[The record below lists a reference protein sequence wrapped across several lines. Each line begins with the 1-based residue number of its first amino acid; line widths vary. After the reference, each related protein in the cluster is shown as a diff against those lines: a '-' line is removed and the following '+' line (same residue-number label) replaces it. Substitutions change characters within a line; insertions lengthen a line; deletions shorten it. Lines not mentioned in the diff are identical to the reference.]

1 MELCRDIE
9 NKTERQEVSLTIILF
24 VIIFGVIVLSHE
36 FGHFIVA
43 KKNGIHVVEFAIGM
57 GPTLFRIDR
66 GGTKYSIKLLPFGGA
81 CIFDGDVDSL
91 EGREKQSE
99 TGVRAEQQDGIYRE
113 MPVGTKE
120 IFPLRKE
127 TEGSFLEAPVW
138 VRIATIFA
146 GPFVN
151 LLLGF
156 LIALI
161 LVAYRGTDL
170 PVIQMVSGG
179 SAAEEAGL
187 MAGDVITRM
196 NGERIHV
203 YREVRL
209 NSMLNSDGKDF
220 SISFL
225 RDGQEYSV
233 ELTPRYS
240 EEDDRYY
247 IGLIGVGE
255 YVPCRGLSVIKYG
268 FYEAEYVVRNTI
280 KSLQMLVTGKLGKD
294 DVSGPVGVASYVG
307 ETYETAKEYG
317 FVTVVM
323 SMLELVVILSINI
336 GIMNLLP
343 LPALDGGRLVF
354 LFVEVIRGKPVPPE
368 KEGFVHMAGLIL
380 FFLLMIFVMYNDI
393 MRLFR

>member
-1 MELCRDIE
+1 M
-9 NKTERQEVSLTIILF
+9 TIILF
-24 VIIFGVIVLSHE
+24 ILIFGVIVLSHE

-57 GPTLFRIDR
+57 GPTLLHIDR

-81 CIFDGDVDSL
+81 CMFEGEEGFSGKEEEDTDRQKHGGVYR
-91 EGREKQSE
+91 EAGRE
-99 TGVRAEQQDGIYRE
+99 AEGAFLLAKDQG
-113 MPVGTKE
+113 
-120 IFPLRKE
+120 
-127 TEGSFLEAPVW
+127 GSFLEASVW
-138 VRIATIFA
+138 TRIATIFA

-151 LLLGF
+151 LMMGF

-170 PVIQMVSGG
+170 PVIQMVSED

-196 NGERIHV
+196 NGEKIHV

-220 SISFL
+220 TISYL
-225 RDGQEYSV
+225 RDKKEYSV
-233 ELTPRYS
+233 VLTPRYS

-247 IGLIGVGE
+247 IGLMGVGE
-255 YVPCRGLSVIKYG
+255 YMPCKGFSIIKYG
-268 FYEAEYVVRNTI
+268 FYESEYVLKNTI

-307 ETYETAKEYG
+307 ETYESVKEYG
-317 FVTVVM
+317 FLTVLM
-323 SMLELVVILSINI
+323 TMLELVVILSINL

-354 LFVEVIRGKPVPPE
+354 MFFEVIRGKPVPPE
-368 KEGFVHMAGLIL
+368 KEGLVHMAGLIL

-393 MRLFR
+393 MRLIR

>member
-1 MELCRDIE
+1 M
-9 NKTERQEVSLTIILF
+9 TIILF
-24 VIIFGVIVLSHE
+24 VIIFGLIVLSHE

-57 GPTLFRIDR
+57 GPTLFHVDR
-66 GGTKYSIKLLPFGGA
+66 GGTKYSVKLLPFGGA
-81 CIFDGDVDSL
+81 CLFEGEDGL
-91 EGREKQSE
+91 EEEKERAPEREE
-99 TGVRAEQQDGIYRE
+99 TRG
-113 MPVGTKE
+113 MTLGTKE
-120 IFPLRKE
+120 IFPLQDN
-127 TEGSFLEAPVW
+127 GGSSFLAAPVW

-170 PVIQMVSGG
+170 PVIQMVSED
-179 SAAEEAGL
+179 SAAAEAGL
-187 MAGDVITRM
+187 QAGDMITRM

-220 SISFL
+220 TISYL
-225 RDGQEYSV
+225 RDGEEHSV
-233 ELTPRYS
+233 TLTPRYS
-240 EEDDRYY
+240 KEDDRYY
-247 IGLIGVGE
+247 IGLMGVGE
-255 YVPCRGLSVIKYG
+255 YAPCRGGSIIKYG
-268 FYEAEYVVRNTI
+268 FYESEYVVRNTI

-307 ETYETAKEYG
+307 ETYEAAKEYG
-317 FVTVVM
+317 FITVLM

-354 LFVEVIRGKPVPPE
+354 LLVEVIRGKPVPPE

>member
-1 MELCRDIE
+1 M
-9 NKTERQEVSLTIILF
+9 TIILF

-43 KKNGIHVVEFAIGM
+43 KKNGIHVVEFAMGM
-57 GPTLFRIDR
+57 GPTLFHVDR
-66 GGTKYSIKLLPFGGA
+66 GGTKYSVKLLPFGGA
-81 CIFDGDVDSL
+81 CMFEGEDGLEEEKKKEQGGDTDV
-91 EGREKQSE
+91 G
-99 TGVRAEQQDGIYRE
+99 
-113 MPVGTKE
+113 
-120 IFPLRKE
+120 
-127 TEGSFLEAPVW
+127 GSFLEAPVW

-170 PVIQMVSGG
+170 PVIQMVSEG

-187 MAGDVITRM
+187 QAGDVITRM
-196 NGERIHV
+196 NGEKIHV

-220 SISFL
+220 SISYL
-225 RDGQEYSV
+225 RDGEEHSV
-233 ELTPRYS
+233 VLTPRYS

-247 IGLIGVGE
+247 IGLMGVGE
-255 YVPCRGLSVIKYG
+255 YAACRGFSVIRYG
-268 FYEAEYVVRNTI
+268 FYESEFVVKNTI
-280 KSLQMLVTGKLGKD
+280 KSLQLLVTGKLGKD

-317 FVTVVM
+317 FVTVLM

>member
-1 MELCRDIE
+1 M
-9 NKTERQEVSLTIILF
+9 TIILF

-43 KKNGIHVVEFAIGM
+43 KKNGIHVVEFAVGM
-57 GPTLFRIDR
+57 GPTLFHISR
-66 GGTKYSIKLLPFGGA
+66 GGTKYSVKLLPFGGA
-81 CIFDGDVDSL
+81 CMFEGEDGLKGARES
-91 EGREKQSE
+91 EG
-99 TGVRAEQQDGIYRE
+99 
-113 MPVGTKE
+113 
-120 IFPLRKE
+120 
-127 TEGSFLEAPVW
+127 GSFLDAPVW

-151 LLLGF
+151 LMIGF
-156 LIALI
+156 LLALV

-170 PVIQMVSGG
+170 PVIQAVSED

-209 NSMLNSDGKDF
+209 NSQLNSDGKDF
-220 SISFL
+220 AISYL
-225 RDGQEYSV
+225 RDGQEHSV
-233 ELTPRYS
+233 TLTPKYDI
-240 EEDDRYY
+240 DDGRYY
-247 IGLIGVGE
+247 IGLRGAGE
-255 YVPCRGLSVIKYG
+255 YVDCRGAAILQYG
-268 FYEAEYVVRNTI
+268 FYEAQFMVRNTV
-280 KSLQMLVTGKLGKD
+280 KSLQMLVMGKLGKD
-294 DVSGPVGVASYVG
+294 DVSGPVGMASYVG
-307 ETYETAKEYG
+307 ETYEEVKEYG
-317 FVTVVM
+317 FLTVFM
-323 SMLELVVILSINI
+323 TMLEWVVVFSINI

-354 LFVEVIRGKPVPPE
+354 LFFEVIRGQPVPPE

-393 MRLFR
+393 MRLIR

>member
-1 MELCRDIE
+1 M
-9 NKTERQEVSLTIILF
+9 TIILF
-24 VIIFGVIVLSHE
+24 ILIFGVIVLSHE

-57 GPTLFRIDR
+57 GPTLLHIDR

-81 CIFDGDVDSL
+81 CMFEGEEGFSGKEEEDTDRQKHGGVYR
-91 EGREKQSE
+91 EAGRE
-99 TGVRAEQQDGIYRE
+99 AEGAFLLAKDQG
-113 MPVGTKE
+113 
-120 IFPLRKE
+120 
-127 TEGSFLEAPVW
+127 GSFLEASVW
-138 VRIATIFA
+138 TRIATIFA

-151 LLLGF
+151 LMMGF

-170 PVIQMVSGG
+170 PVIQMVSED

-187 MAGDVITRM
+187 MAGDVITQM
-196 NGERIHV
+196 NGEKIHV

-220 SISFL
+220 TISYL
-225 RDGQEYSV
+225 RDKKEYSV
-233 ELTPRYS
+233 VLTPRYS

-247 IGLIGVGE
+247 IGLMGVGE
-255 YVPCRGLSVIKYG
+255 YMPCKGFSIIKYG
-268 FYEAEYVVRNTI
+268 FYESEYVLKNTI

-307 ETYETAKEYG
+307 ETYESVKEYG
-317 FVTVVM
+317 FLTVLM
-323 SMLELVVILSINI
+323 TMLELVVILSINL

-354 LFVEVIRGKPVPPE
+354 MFFEVIRGKPVPPE
-368 KEGFVHMAGLIL
+368 KEGLVHMAGLIL

-393 MRLFR
+393 MRLIR

>member
-1 MELCRDIE
+1 M
-9 NKTERQEVSLTIILF
+9 TIILF

-57 GPTLFRIDR
+57 GPTLLHLDR
-66 GGTKYSIKLLPFGGA
+66 GGTKYSVKLLPFGGA
-81 CIFDGDVDSL
+81 CLFEGDDGLLADGEEAKAD
-91 EGREKQSE
+91 EPK
-99 TGVRAEQQDGIYRE
+99 QDGIYRDL
-113 MPVGTKE
+113 PVGTKE
-120 IFPLRKE
+120 IFPLRRDVG
-127 TEGSFLEAPVW
+127 GSFPDAPVW
-138 VRIATIFA
+138 ARIATVFA

-156 LIALI
+156 VIALI

-170 PVIQMVSGG
+170 PVIQMISED

-220 SISFL
+220 SISYL
-225 RDGQEYSV
+225 RDGKEYTLV
-233 ELTPRYS
+233 LTPRYS
-240 EEDDRYY
+240 AKDDRYY
-247 IGLIGVGE
+247 IGLMGVGE
-255 YVPCRGLSVIKYG
+255 YMPCKGFSVIRYG
-268 FYEAEYVVRNTI
+268 FYETEYVLKNTI

-317 FVTVVM
+317 AITVLM

-336 GIMNLLP
+336 GVMNLLP

-354 LFVEVIRGKPVPPE
+354 LLVEVIRGKPVPPE

-380 FFLLMIFVMYNDI
+380 FFILMIFVMYNDI

>member
-1 MELCRDIE
+1 M
-9 NKTERQEVSLTIILF
+9 TIILF
-24 VIIFGVIVLSHE
+24 ILIFGVIVLSHE

-57 GPTLFRIDR
+57 GPTLLHIDR

-81 CIFDGDVDSL
+81 CMFEGEDGLSAGQDEDVQQDMPGQGGIYQKGT
-91 EGREKQSE
+91 GREE
-99 TGVRAEQQDGIYRE
+99 
-113 MPVGTKE
+113 P
-120 IFPLRKE
+120 FPPLKDQG
-127 TEGSFLEAPVW
+127 GSFLEASVW
-138 VRIATIFA
+138 TRIATIFA

-170 PVIQMVSGG
+170 PVIQMISEG

-187 MAGDVITRM
+187 MAGDVITKM

-220 SISFL
+220 SISYL
-225 RDGQEYSV
+225 RDGQEHSV
-233 ELTPRYS
+233 VLTPRYS

-247 IGLIGVGE
+247 IGLMGVGE
-255 YVPCRGLSVIKYG
+255 YVSCRGFSIIRYG
-268 FYEAEYVVRNTI
+268 FYESEYVIKNTI

-307 ETYETAKEYG
+307 ETYETVKDYG
-317 FVTVVM
+317 FVTVLM
-323 SMLELVVILSINI
+323 TMLELVVILSINL
-336 GIMNLLP
+336 GVMNLLP

-354 LFVEVIRGKPVPPE
+354 LFLEVIRGKPVPPE
-368 KEGFVHMAGLIL
+368 KEGLVHMAGLIL

-393 MRLFR
+393 MRIIR

>member
-1 MELCRDIE
+1 M
-9 NKTERQEVSLTIILF
+9 TIILF

-36 FGHFIVA
+36 FGHFLVA

-57 GPTLFRIDR
+57 GPTLFHTER
-66 GGTKYSIKLLPFGGA
+66 GETRYSIKLLPFGGA
-81 CIFDGDVDSL
+81 CIF
-91 EGREKQSE
+91 EGE
-99 TGVRAEQQDGIYRE
+99 DGISAE
-113 MPVGTKE
+113 
-120 IFPLRKE
+120 KE
-127 TEGSFLEAPVW
+127 TKRGGGSFLDAPVW
-138 VRIATIFA
+138 ARIATVFA

-170 PVIQMVSGG
+170 PVVQMVSEG

-196 NGERIHV
+196 NGEKIHV

-220 SISFL
+220 SISWL
-225 RDGQEYSV
+225 RDGKEYSV
-233 ELTPRYS
+233 VLTPTYS
-240 EEDDRYY
+240 KEDDRYY
-247 IGLIGVGE
+247 IGLMGVGE
-255 YVPCRGLSVIKYG
+255 YMPCRGFSIIQYG
-268 FYEAEYVVRNTI
+268 FYESEYVLKNTI

-307 ETYETAKEYG
+307 ETYETAKAYG
-317 FVTVVM
+317 FLTVLM

-336 GIMNLLP
+336 GVMNLLP

-354 LFVEVIRGKPVPPE
+354 MFLEVVRGKPVPPE

-380 FFLLMIFVMYNDI
+380 FFLLMVFVMYNDI
-393 MRLFR
+393 MRLFRDDIMRLLRKIF

>member
-1 MELCRDIE
+1 M
-9 NKTERQEVSLTIILF
+9 TIILF
-24 VIIFGVIVLSHE
+24 ILIFGVIVLSHE

-57 GPTLFRIDR
+57 GPTLFHIDR

-81 CIFDGDVDSL
+81 CMF
-91 EGREKQSE
+91 EGEDRLA
-99 TGVRAEQQDGIYRE
+99 AEEQEEAPG
-113 MPVGTKE
+113 
-120 IFPLRKE
+120 
-127 TEGSFLEAPVW
+127 GSFLAAPVW

-156 LIALI
+156 MIALI

-170 PVIQMVSGG
+170 PVIQMVSEG

-187 MAGDVITRM
+187 MAGDVVTRM
-196 NGERIHV
+196 NGEKIHV

-220 SISFL
+220 SISYL
-225 RDGQEYSV
+225 RNGQEYSV
-233 ELTPRYS
+233 TLTPRYS
-240 EEDDRYY
+240 KDDDRYY
-247 IGLIGVGE
+247 IGLMGIGE
-255 YVPCRGLSVIKYG
+255 YASCRGLSIVRYG
-268 FYEAEYVVRNTI
+268 FYESQFVVKNTI
-280 KSLQMLVTGKLGKD
+280 KSLQMLVTGKLGRD
-294 DVSGPVGVASYVG
+294 DVSGPVGMASYVG
-307 ETYETAKEYG
+307 ETYEEVKEYG
-317 FVTVVM
+317 FLTVLM
-323 SMLELVVILSINI
+323 TMLELIVILSINI

-354 LFVEVIRGKPVPPE
+354 LLLEVVRGKPVPPE

-380 FFLLMIFVMYNDI
+380 FFLLMLFVMYNDI
-393 MRLFR
+393 MRIIK

>member
-1 MELCRDIE
+1 M
-9 NKTERQEVSLTIILF
+9 TIILF
-24 VIIFGVIVLSHE
+24 ILIFGVIVLSHE

-57 GPTLFRIDR
+57 GPTLLHLDR
-66 GGTKYSIKLLPFGGA
+66 GGTRYSIKLLPFGGA
-81 CIFDGDVDSL
+81 CMFEGEDGLSD
-91 EGREKQSE
+91 REDGE
-99 TGVRAEQQDGIYRE
+99 PDEPERGGIYRE
-113 MPVGTKE
+113 TSGKPEMRLSLQGDQG
-120 IFPLRKE
+120 
-127 TEGSFLEAPVW
+127 GSFLEAPVW
-138 VRIATIFA
+138 TRIATIFA

-170 PVIQMVSGG
+170 PVIQMISEG

-220 SISFL
+220 SISYL
-225 RDGQEYSV
+225 RDGQEHSV
-233 ELTPRYS
+233 VLTPRYS

-247 IGLIGVGE
+247 IGLMGVGE
-255 YVPCRGLSVIKYG
+255 YMPCKGLSIIKYG
-268 FYEAEYVVRNTI
+268 FYESEYVLKNTI

-307 ETYETAKEYG
+307 ETYESVKEYG
-317 FVTVVM
+317 FLTVLM
-323 SMLELVVILSINI
+323 TMLELVVILSINL

-354 LFVEVIRGKPVPPE
+354 LLLEVIRGKPVPPE
-368 KEGFVHMAGLIL
+368 KEGLVHMAGLIL
-380 FFLLMIFVMYNDI
+380 FFLLMVFVMYNDI
-393 MRLFR
+393 MRLIR

>member
-1 MELCRDIE
+1 M
-9 NKTERQEVSLTIILF
+9 TIILF
-24 VIIFGVIVLSHE
+24 ILIFGVIVLSHE

-57 GPTLFRIDR
+57 GPTLLHIDR
-66 GGTKYSIKLLPFGGA
+66 GGTRYSIKLLPFGGA
-81 CIFDGDVDSL
+81 CMFEGEDGLSDKEDGKADELKQGGIYVEAS
-91 EGREKQSE
+91 GREE
-99 TGVRAEQQDGIYRE
+99 AY
-113 MPVGTKE
+113 
-120 IFPLRKE
+120 FPLRE
-127 TEGSFLEAPVW
+127 DQGGSFLEAPVW
-138 VRIATIFA
+138 TRIATIFA

-151 LLLGF
+151 LMLGF

-170 PVIQMVSGG
+170 PVIQMISED

-196 NGERIHV
+196 NGEKIHV

-209 NSMLNSDGKDF
+209 NSMLNSDGKEF
-220 SISFL
+220 SISYL
-225 RDGQEYSV
+225 RDGKEHTV
-233 ELTPRYS
+233 VLTPRYS
-240 EEDDRYY
+240 KEDDRYY
-247 IGLIGVGE
+247 IGLMGVGE
-255 YVPCRGLSVIKYG
+255 YVSCKGFSIIQYG
-268 FYEAEYVVRNTI
+268 FYESEYVLRNTI

-307 ETYETAKEYG
+307 ETYESVKEYG
-317 FVTVVM
+317 FLTVLM
-323 SMLELVVILSINI
+323 TMLELVVILSINL

-354 LFVEVIRGKPVPPE
+354 LFLEVIRGKPVPPE

-393 MRLFR
+393 MRLIR

>member
-1 MELCRDIE
+1 M
-9 NKTERQEVSLTIILF
+9 TIILF
-24 VIIFGVIVLSHE
+24 ILIFGVIVLSHE

-57 GPTLFRIDR
+57 GPTLLHLDR
-66 GGTKYSIKLLPFGGA
+66 GGTRYSIKLLPFGGA
-81 CIFDGDVDSL
+81 CMFEGEDGLSDR
-91 EGREKQSE
+91 EGGEPDEPERS
-99 TGVRAEQQDGIYRE
+99 GIYRE
-113 MPVGTKE
+113 TSGEPEMRL
-120 IFPLRKE
+120 PLQGDQG
-127 TEGSFLEAPVW
+127 GSFLEAPVW
-138 VRIATIFA
+138 TRIATIFA

-170 PVIQMVSGG
+170 PVIQMISEG

-220 SISFL
+220 SISYL
-225 RDGQEYSV
+225 RDGQEHSV
-233 ELTPRYS
+233 VLTPRYS

-247 IGLIGVGE
+247 IGLMGVGE
-255 YVPCRGLSVIKYG
+255 YMPCKGLSIIKYG
-268 FYEAEYVVRNTI
+268 FYESEYVLKNTI

-307 ETYETAKEYG
+307 ETYESVKEYG
-317 FVTVVM
+317 FLTVLM
-323 SMLELVVILSINI
+323 TMLELVVILSINL

-354 LFVEVIRGKPVPPE
+354 LLLEVIRGKPVPPE
-368 KEGFVHMAGLIL
+368 KEGLVHMAGLIL
-380 FFLLMIFVMYNDI
+380 FFLLMVFVMYNDI
-393 MRLFR
+393 MRLIR

>member
-1 MELCRDIE
+1 M
-9 NKTERQEVSLTIILF
+9 TIILF

-43 KKNGIHVVEFAIGM
+43 KKNGIHVVEFAVGM
-57 GPTLFRIDR
+57 GPTLFHIDR
-66 GGTKYSIKLLPFGGA
+66 GGTKYSIKVLPFGGA
-81 CIFDGDVDSL
+81 CMFEGEDGLS
-91 EGREKQSE
+91 EEQEKQSGE
-99 TGVRAEQQDGIYRE
+99 NGQESVCRE
-113 MPVGTKE
+113 MPVAAKE
-120 IFPLRKE
+120 IFPLQKDVG
-127 TEGSFLEAPVW
+127 GSFLNAPVW

-156 LIALI
+156 VIALI

-170 PVIQMVSGG
+170 PVIQMVSEG

-220 SISFL
+220 SISYL
-225 RDGQEYSV
+225 RDGKEYSV
-233 ELTPRYS
+233 VLTPRYS

-247 IGLIGVGE
+247 IGLVGVGE
-255 YVPCRGLSVIKYG
+255 YAPCRGLSVIKYG
-268 FYEAEYVVRNTI
+268 FYESEYVVRNTI

-307 ETYETAKEYG
+307 ETYQTAKEYG
-317 FVTVVM
+317 FMTVLM

-354 LFVEVIRGKPVPPE
+354 LFVEVVRGKPVPPE

-380 FFLLMIFVMYNDI
+380 FFLLMVFVMYNDI
-393 MRLFR
+393 MRIIR

>member
-1 MELCRDIE
+1 M
-9 NKTERQEVSLTIILF
+9 TVILF

-57 GPTLFRIDR
+57 GPTLFHIDR

-81 CIFDGDVDSL
+81 CIFEGEDGL
-91 EGREKQSE
+91 AGEKQSE
-99 TGVRAEQQDGIYRE
+99 EKSDISRERQDGVYRE
-113 MPVGTKE
+113 MPVTAKE

-127 TEGSFLEAPVW
+127 TGGSFLEASVW

-170 PVIQMVSGG
+170 PVIQMVSED

-209 NSMLNSDGKDF
+209 NSLLNSDGKDF
-220 SISFL
+220 SISYL

-233 ELTPRYS
+233 TLTPKYS
-240 EEDDRYY
+240 KEDDRYY
-247 IGLIGVGE
+247 IGLMGIGE
-255 YVPCRGLSVIKYG
+255 YAPCRGFSVVRYG
-268 FYEAEYVVRNTI
+268 FYESQFVVKNTI
-280 KSLQMLVTGKLGKD
+280 KSLQMLVTGKLGRD

-307 ETYETAKEYG
+307 ETYEEVKEYG
-317 FVTVVM
+317 FLTVLM
-323 SMLELVVILSINI
+323 TMLELVVILSINI
-336 GIMNLLP
+336 GVMNLLP

-354 LFVEVIRGKPVPPE
+354 LLLEVVRGKPVPPE

-380 FFLLMIFVMYNDI
+380 FFLLMVFVMYNDI
-393 MRLFR
+393 MRIIK

>member
-1 MELCRDIE
+1 M
-9 NKTERQEVSLTIILF
+9 TIILF
-24 VIIFGVIVLSHE
+24 ILIFGVIVLSHE

-57 GPTLFRIDR
+57 GPTLLHLDR
-66 GGTKYSIKLLPFGGA
+66 GGTRYSVKLLPFGGA
-81 CIFDGDVDSL
+81 CMFEGEDGLSDKED
-91 EGREKQSE
+91 READEPKQ
-99 TGVRAEQQDGIYRE
+99 GGIYAE
-113 MPVGTKE
+113 APGKE
-120 IFPLRKE
+120 ETHFPLQE
-127 TEGSFLEAPVW
+127 SQGGSFLEAPVW
-138 VRIATIFA
+138 TRIATIFA

-170 PVIQMVSGG
+170 PVIQMVSED

-209 NSMLNSDGKDF
+209 NSMLNSDGKEF
-220 SISFL
+220 SISYL
-225 RDGQEYSV
+225 RDGKEHSV
-233 ELTPRYS
+233 VLTPRYS
-240 EEDDRYY
+240 KEDDRYY
-247 IGLIGVGE
+247 IGLMGVGE
-255 YVPCRGLSVIKYG
+255 YVSCKGFSIIKYG
-268 FYEAEYVVRNTI
+268 FYESEYVLRNTI

-307 ETYETAKEYG
+307 ETYESVKEYG
-317 FVTVVM
+317 FLTVLM
-323 SMLELVVILSINI
+323 TMLELVVILSINL

-354 LFVEVIRGKPVPPE
+354 MFLEVIRGKPVPPE
-368 KEGFVHMAGLIL
+368 KEGLVHMAGLIL

-393 MRLFR
+393 MRLIR

>member
-1 MELCRDIE
+1 M
-9 NKTERQEVSLTIILF
+9 TIILF
-24 VIIFGVIVLSHE
+24 IIIFGIIVLSHE
-36 FGHFIVA
+36 FGHFLVGR
-43 KKNGIHVVEFAIGM
+43 KNGIHVVEFAIGM
-57 GPTLFRIDR
+57 GPTLFHIDR
-66 GGTKYSIKLLPFGGA
+66 GGTKYAVKLLPFGGA
-81 CIFDGDVDSL
+81 CVFEGDDGFSRE
-91 EGREKQSE
+91 EGEKP
-99 TGVRAEQQDGIYRE
+99 AENDAEGIYRE
-113 MPVGTKE
+113 IPLGTKE
-120 IFPLRKE
+120 IFPLQKDVG
-127 TEGSFLEAPVW
+127 GSFLKASVW
-138 VRIATIFA
+138 SRIATIFA

-170 PVIQMVSGG
+170 PVIQKISEG
-179 SAAEEAGL
+179 SAAAEAGL
-187 MAGDVITRM
+187 MAGDVITKM
-196 NGERIHV
+196 NGERIHL

-220 SISFL
+220 SISYL
-225 RDGQEYSV
+225 RDGKEYSV
-233 ELTPRYS
+233 VVTPTYS

-247 IGLIGVGE
+247 IGLMGIGK
-255 YVPCRGLSVIKYG
+255 YAQCSGLSIIKYG
-268 FYEAEYVVRNTI
+268 FYESEFVVKNTI

-294 DVSGPVGVASYVG
+294 DISGPVGVADYVG
-307 ETYETAKEYG
+307 ETYETAKAYG
-317 FVTVVM
+317 FMTVLM

-354 LFVEVIRGKPVPPE
+354 LFAEVVRGKPVPPE

-393 MRLFR
+393 MRLIG

>member
-1 MELCRDIE
+1 MFEGED
-9 NKTERQEVSLTIILF
+9 
-24 VIIFGVIVLSHE
+24 GLSE
-36 FGHFIVA
+36 
-43 KKNGIHVVEFAIGM
+43 EQ
-57 GPTLFRIDR
+57 
-66 GGTKYSIKLLPFGGA
+66 
-81 CIFDGDVDSL
+81 
-91 EGREKQSE
+91 EKQSGE
-99 TGVRAEQQDGIYRE
+99 NGQESVCRE
-113 MPVGTKE
+113 MPVAAKE
-120 IFPLRKE
+120 IFPLQKDVG
-127 TEGSFLEAPVW
+127 GSFLNAPVW

-156 LIALI
+156 VIALI

-170 PVIQMVSGG
+170 PVIQMVSEG

-220 SISFL
+220 SISYL
-225 RDGQEYSV
+225 RDGKEYSV
-233 ELTPRYS
+233 VLTPRYS

-247 IGLIGVGE
+247 IGLVGVGE
-255 YVPCRGLSVIKYG
+255 YAPCRGLSVIKYG
-268 FYEAEYVVRNTI
+268 FYESEYVVRNTI

-307 ETYETAKEYG
+307 ETYQTAKEYG
-317 FVTVVM
+317 FMTVLM

-354 LFVEVIRGKPVPPE
+354 LFVEVVRGKPVPPE

-380 FFLLMIFVMYNDI
+380 FFLLMVFVMYNDI
-393 MRLFR
+393 MRIIR

>member
-1 MELCRDIE
+1 M
-9 NKTERQEVSLTIILF
+9 TIILF
-24 VIIFGVIVLSHE
+24 VLIFGVIVLSHE

-57 GPTLFRIDR
+57 GPTLFHIDR

-81 CIFDGDVDSL
+81 CMFEGEDGL
-91 EGREKQSE
+91 AAEKKETAETEG
-99 TGVRAEQQDGIYRE
+99 GVYGGI
-113 MPVGTKE
+113 PVTAKE
-120 IFPLRKE
+120 IFPLQKDGG
-127 TEGSFLEAPVW
+127 GSFLEASVW

-156 LIALI
+156 LIALL

-170 PVIQMVSGG
+170 PVIQMISEN
-179 SAAEEAGL
+179 SAAEDAGL
-187 MAGDVITRM
+187 KAGDVITRM

-220 SISFL
+220 SISYL

-233 ELTPRYS
+233 TLTPRYS
-240 EEDDRYY
+240 AEDDRYY
-247 IGLIGVGE
+247 IGLMGVGE
-255 YVPCRGLSVIKYG
+255 YVDCRGLSIVRYG
-268 FYEAEYVVRNTI
+268 FYESQYVVRNTI
-280 KSLQMLVTGKLGKD
+280 KSLQMLVTGKLGRD
-294 DVSGPVGVASYVG
+294 DVSGPVGMANYVG
-307 ETYETAKEYG
+307 ETYEEVKEYG
-317 FVTVVM
+317 FLTVLM
-323 SMLELVVILSINI
+323 TMLELVVILSINI

-354 LFVEVIRGKPVPPE
+354 LFLEVVRGKPVPPE

-380 FFLLMIFVMYNDI
+380 FFLLMLFVMYNDI
-393 MRLFR
+393 MRIIR

>member
-1 MELCRDIE
+1 M
-9 NKTERQEVSLTIILF
+9 TIILF
-24 VIIFGVIVLSHE
+24 ILIFGVIVLSHE

-57 GPTLFRIDR
+57 GPTLLHIDR
-66 GGTKYSIKLLPFGGA
+66 GGTRYSIKLLPFGGA
-81 CIFDGDVDSL
+81 CMFEGEDGLSD
-91 EGREKQSE
+91 REDGE
-99 TGVRAEQQDGIYRE
+99 ADGPERGGIYTETSGRPE
-113 MPVGTKE
+113 MRL
-120 IFPLRKE
+120 PLQE
-127 TEGSFLEAPVW
+127 DQGGSFLEASVW
-138 VRIATIFA
+138 TRIAAIFA

-151 LLLGF
+151 LLMGF

-170 PVIQMVSGG
+170 PVIQMISEG

-220 SISFL
+220 SISYL
-225 RDGQEYSV
+225 REGEEHSV
-233 ELTPRYS
+233 VLTPRYS

-247 IGLIGVGE
+247 IGLMGVGE
-255 YVPCRGLSVIKYG
+255 YMPCKGLSIIKYG
-268 FYEAEYVVRNTI
+268 FYESEYVLKNTI

-307 ETYETAKEYG
+307 ETYESVKEYG
-317 FVTVVM
+317 FLTVLM
-323 SMLELVVILSINI
+323 TMLELVVILSINL

-354 LFVEVIRGKPVPPE
+354 LFLEVIRGKPVPPE
-368 KEGFVHMAGLIL
+368 KEGLVHMAGLIL
-380 FFLLMIFVMYNDI
+380 FFLLMVFVMYNDI
-393 MRLFR
+393 MRLIR

>member
-1 MELCRDIE
+1 
-9 NKTERQEVSLTIILF
+9 VTIILF
-24 VIIFGVIVLSHE
+24 IIIFGIIVLSHE

-57 GPTLFRIDR
+57 GPTLLHLDR
-66 GGTKYSIKLLPFGGA
+66 DGTRYSVKLLPFGGA
-81 CIFDGDVDSL
+81 CMF
-91 EGREKQSE
+91 EGEDALSAEKEEPAPYQEEKGGS
-99 TGVRAEQQDGIYRE
+99 YR
-113 MPVGTKE
+113 G
-120 IFPLRKE
+120 
-127 TEGSFLEAPVW
+127 GSFPEASVW
-138 VRIATIFA
+138 TRIATIFA

-170 PVIQMVSGG
+170 PVIQMISEG

-196 NGERIHV
+196 NGEKIHV

-220 SISFL
+220 SISYL
-225 RDGQEYSV
+225 RDGTEYSV
-233 ELTPRYS
+233 VLSPRYS
-240 EEDDRYY
+240 EADDRYY
-247 IGLIGVGE
+247 IGLMGVGE
-255 YVPCRGLSVIKYG
+255 YMPCRGFSIIRYG
-268 FYEAEYVVRNTI
+268 FYESEYVIRNTI

-307 ETYETAKEYG
+307 ETYETVKEYG
-317 FVTVVM
+317 FVTVLM
-323 SMLELVVILSINI
+323 TMLELVVILSINL
-336 GIMNLLP
+336 GVMNLLP

-354 LFVEVIRGKPVPPE
+354 LLLEVIRGKPVPPE

-393 MRLFR
+393 MRLIR

>member
-1 MELCRDIE
+1 M
-9 NKTERQEVSLTIILF
+9 TIILF
-24 VIIFGVIVLSHE
+24 ILIFGVIVLSHE

-57 GPTLFRIDR
+57 GPTLLHLDR
-66 GGTKYSIKLLPFGGA
+66 GGTRYSIKLLPFGGA
-81 CIFDGDVDSL
+81 CMFEGEDGLSDR
-91 EGREKQSE
+91 EGGEPDEPER
-99 TGVRAEQQDGIYRE
+99 GGIYRE
-113 MPVGTKE
+113 TSGEPEMRL
-120 IFPLRKE
+120 PLQGDQG
-127 TEGSFLEAPVW
+127 GSFLEAPVW
-138 VRIATIFA
+138 TRIATIFA

-151 LLLGF
+151 LLMGF

-170 PVIQMVSGG
+170 PVIQMISEG

-220 SISFL
+220 SISYL
-225 RDGQEYSV
+225 RDGQEHSV
-233 ELTPRYS
+233 VLTPRYS

-247 IGLIGVGE
+247 IGLMGVGE
-255 YVPCRGLSVIKYG
+255 YMPCKGLSIIKYG
-268 FYEAEYVVRNTI
+268 FYESEYVLKNTI

-307 ETYETAKEYG
+307 ETYESVKEYG
-317 FVTVVM
+317 FLTVLM
-323 SMLELVVILSINI
+323 TMLELVVILSINL

-354 LFVEVIRGKPVPPE
+354 LLLEVIRGKPVPPE
-368 KEGFVHMAGLIL
+368 KEGLVHMAGLIL
-380 FFLLMIFVMYNDI
+380 FFLLMVFVMYNDI
-393 MRLFR
+393 MRLIR

>member
-1 MELCRDIE
+1 M
-9 NKTERQEVSLTIILF
+9 TIILF
-24 VIIFGVIVLSHE
+24 VIIFGIIVLSHE
-36 FGHFIVA
+36 FGHFIVGR
-43 KKNGIHVVEFAIGM
+43 KNGIHVVEFAVGM
-57 GPTLFRIDR
+57 GPTLFHIHR
-66 GGTKYSIKLLPFGGA
+66 GGTKYSIKLFPFGGA
-81 CIFDGDVDSL
+81 CMFEGEEGGDLL
-91 EGREKQSE
+91 ESEAEQPSDERQGGVCREIRTDREKILPGQ
-99 TGVRAEQQDGIYRE
+99 RD
-113 MPVGTKE
+113 VG
-120 IFPLRKE
+120 
-127 TEGSFLEAPVW
+127 GSFLKASVW
-138 VRIATIFA
+138 SRIATIFA

-170 PVIQMVSGG
+170 PVIQMVSEG
-179 SAAEEAGL
+179 SAAQEAGL

-196 NGERIHV
+196 NGESIHV

-220 SISFL
+220 SISYV
-225 RDGQEYSV
+225 RDGKEYSV
-233 ELTPRYS
+233 VLTPRYS
-240 EEDDRYY
+240 NEDDRYY
-247 IGLIGVGE
+247 IGLMGIGE
-255 YVPCRGLSVIKYG
+255 YAPCRGFSVIKYG
-268 FYEAEYVVRNTI
+268 FYESQFVVKNTI

-317 FVTVVM
+317 FITVLM
-323 SMLELVVILSINI
+323 SMLELIVILSINI

-380 FFLLMIFVMYNDI
+380 FFLLMVFVMYNDI
-393 MRLFR
+393 MRIIR

>member
-1 MELCRDIE
+1 MTTLM
-9 NKTERQEVSLTIILF
+9 TFILF
-24 VIIFGVIVLSHE
+24 ILIFGVVVISHE
-36 FGHFIVA
+36 FGHYMLA
-43 KKNGIHVVEFAIGM
+43 KANGIHVVEFAIGM
-57 GPTLFRIDR
+57 GPTIFSWKKKE
-66 GGTKYSIKLLPFGGA
+66 TKYSVKLLPLGGA
-81 CIFDGDVDSL
+81 CMFEGEDGLS
-91 EGREKQSE
+91 EEQEKQSGE
-99 TGVRAEQQDGIYRE
+99 NGQESVCRE
-113 MPVGTKE
+113 MPVAAKE
-120 IFPLRKE
+120 IFPLQKDVG
-127 TEGSFLEAPVW
+127 GSFLNAPVW

-156 LIALI
+156 VIALI

-170 PVIQMVSGG
+170 PVIQMVSEG

-220 SISFL
+220 SISYL
-225 RDGQEYSV
+225 RDGKEYSV
-233 ELTPRYS
+233 VLTPRYS

-247 IGLIGVGE
+247 IGLVGVGE
-255 YVPCRGLSVIKYG
+255 YAPCRGLSVIKYG
-268 FYEAEYVVRNTI
+268 FYESEYVVRNTI

-307 ETYETAKEYG
+307 ETYQTAKEYG
-317 FVTVVM
+317 FMTVLM

-354 LFVEVIRGKPVPPE
+354 LFVEVVRGKPVPPE

-380 FFLLMIFVMYNDI
+380 FFLLMVFVMYNDI
-393 MRLFR
+393 MRIIR

>member
-1 MELCRDIE
+1 
-9 NKTERQEVSLTIILF
+9 VTIILF
-24 VIIFGVIVLSHE
+24 ILIFGVIVLSHE

-57 GPTLFRIDR
+57 GPTLLHIDR

-81 CIFDGDVDSL
+81 CMFEGEEGLSGKEEEDTDRQKHGGVYR
-91 EGREKQSE
+91 EAGRE
-99 TGVRAEQQDGIYRE
+99 AEATFLPAKDQG
-113 MPVGTKE
+113 
-120 IFPLRKE
+120 
-127 TEGSFLEAPVW
+127 GSFLEASVW
-138 VRIATIFA
+138 TRIATIFA

-151 LLLGF
+151 LMMGF

-170 PVIQMVSGG
+170 PVIQMVSED

-196 NGERIHV
+196 NGEKIHV

-220 SISFL
+220 TISYL
-225 RDGQEYSV
+225 RDKKEYSV
-233 ELTPRYS
+233 VLTPRYS

-247 IGLIGVGE
+247 IGLMGVGE
-255 YVPCRGLSVIKYG
+255 YMPCKGFSIIKYG
-268 FYEAEYVVRNTI
+268 FYESEYVLKNTI

-307 ETYETAKEYG
+307 ETYESVKEYG
-317 FVTVVM
+317 FLTVLM
-323 SMLELVVILSINI
+323 TMLELVVILSINL

-354 LFVEVIRGKPVPPE
+354 MFFEVIRGKPVPPE
-368 KEGFVHMAGLIL
+368 KEGLVHMAGLIL

-393 MRLFR
+393 MRLIR

>member
-1 MELCRDIE
+1 M
-9 NKTERQEVSLTIILF
+9 TIILF
-24 VIIFGVIVLSHE
+24 ILIFGVIVLSHE

-57 GPTLFRIDR
+57 GPTLLHLNR
-66 GGTKYSIKLLPFGGA
+66 GGTRYSIKLLPFGGA
-81 CIFDGDVDSL
+81 CMFEGEDGLSSKEDEEAD
-91 EGREKQSE
+91 EPKRG
-99 TGVRAEQQDGIYRE
+99 GIYRE
-113 MPVGTKE
+113 TSGEPEMRL
-120 IFPLRKE
+120 PLQE
-127 TEGSFLEAPVW
+127 NQGGSFLEAPVW
-138 VRIATIFA
+138 TRIATIFA

-170 PVIQMVSGG
+170 PVIQMISEG
-179 SAAEEAGL
+179 SAAEEAG
-187 MAGDVITRM
+187 MKAGDVITRM

-220 SISFL
+220 SISYL

-233 ELTPRYS
+233 VLTPRYS

-247 IGLIGVGE
+247 IGLMGVGE
-255 YVPCRGLSVIKYG
+255 YMPCKGFSIIKYG
-268 FYEAEYVVRNTI
+268 FYESEYVLKNTI
-280 KSLQMLVTGKLGKD
+280 KSLQMLITGKLGKD

-307 ETYETAKEYG
+307 ETYESVKEYG
-317 FVTVVM
+317 FLTVLM
-323 SMLELVVILSINI
+323 TMLELVVILSINL

-354 LFVEVIRGKPVPPE
+354 MFLEVIRGKPVPPE
-368 KEGFVHMAGLIL
+368 KEGLVHMAGLIL

-393 MRLFR
+393 MRLIR